1 MIVVDTNVLSTLM
14 SDGLPPSV
22 ADWIDDCD
30 RNSLW
35 TTAIC
40 TMEVRFGIES
50 LQPGR
55 RRSAL
60 EQAFE
65 SLLNLSFSGRVLDF
79 DEPASQ
85 AAARLQAERKRR
97 GIVVDVMDQMI
108 AGIALSRG
116 ATLATRNVRHFAD
129 AGIRLVNPFEPG
141 QKR

>member
-1 MIVVDTNVLSTLM
+1 MIIVDTNIISALM
-14 SDGLPPSV
+14 SDSLSPNV

-30 RNSLW
+30 RSSLW

-50 LQPGR
+50 LHPGR
-55 RRSAL
+55 RRSAM

-65 SLLNLSFSGRVLDF
+65 GLLNLSFSGRVHDF

-97 GIVVDVMDQMI
+97 GIVIDVRDQMI

-116 ATLATRNVRHFAD
+116 ATLATRNEKHFAD
-129 AGIRLVNPFEPG
+129 AGIRLVNPFGAG